1 MTEGLGT
8 FGGIAVSLARNP
20 LGIIA
25 LFLVLVYGFA
35 ALVTAFAGS
44 MTEPE
49 KLPLVYF
56 LVIFP
61 VLVLAVFTWLVARH
75 SNKLFAPSDF
85 KDENNYVKMQLSA
98 VASLAAAATKG
109 DQSRSENEIQEIVDM
124 VQATPLVRNFNHQGQ
139 QINWRNRILWVD
151 DNPDNNIY
159 ERRAF
164 EAVGLKLVLATSTAE
179 ALNIIQANL
188 CCHNFRHGSTRRA

>member
-8 FGGIAVSLARNP
+8 FGGTAVSLARNP

-35 ALVTAFAGS
+35 ALVTAFPGS
-44 MTEPE
+44 MSEPE

-56 LVIFP
+56 LVVFP

-85 KDENNYVKMQLSA
+85 KDESNYVKMQLSA
-98 VASLAAAATKG
+98 VASLTAAATKG
-109 DQSRSENEIQEIVDM
+109 HQSRSENEIQEIVDM
-124 VQATPLVRNFNHQGQ
+124 VQATQLVRNSNYHGR
-139 QINWRNRILWVD
+139 QIDWRNRILWVD

-164 EAVGLKLVLATSTAE
+164 EAVGLE
-179 ALNIIQANL
+179 L
-188 CCHNFRHGSTRRA
+188 CWRLQQPKHLISYLSKPLLP